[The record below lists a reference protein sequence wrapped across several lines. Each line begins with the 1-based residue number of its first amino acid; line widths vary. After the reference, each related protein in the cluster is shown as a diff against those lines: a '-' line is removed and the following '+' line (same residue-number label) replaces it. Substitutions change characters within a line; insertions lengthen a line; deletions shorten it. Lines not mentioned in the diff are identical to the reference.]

1 MTTLEINLPDDV
13 KEFLEAEAAAKGF
26 ASASDYV
33 AALLRALQRRE
44 AWDRLEPLVLEGL
57 ASPAREMTPNDWRS
71 LRDRIDRIEAKQ
83 QP

>member
-1 MTTLEINLPDDV
+1 MPTIQLNLSDEV
-13 KEFLEAEAAAKGF
+13 KEFLDAEATAKGF
-26 ASASDYV
+26 SSASDYV
-33 AALLRALQRRE
+33 AALLRALQKRE

-57 ASPAREMTPNDWRS
+57 ASPAREMTATDWQS